1 MRFTVALIGFAGMAL
16 AAPEEDRVTYLPEM
30 GYFDKYAV
38 YSGYV
43 DIPATGKKSL
53 HYMFLHSQNAPSTDP
68 LIIWFNGGPGCSS
81 MLGWAQ
87 EHGPFVVPDGGQT
100 FVENPYSWNREANM
114 LYVESPA
121 GVGYSYGETEA
132 DRTFD
137 DNTSAQDNL
146 NFILGWFEKFPE
158 FKSHDLYIS
167 GESYAGIYVPY
178 ASYYID
184 QYNVQHA
191 ADDTVFKPNL
201 KGFMVGNGVTDWTY
215 DTTPAF
221 VQLAYDEVLLEDSIM
236 NKIQKLGCNYGTN
249 HPFDGISA
257 ACKAAL
263 LDVMNATSG
272 INTYNTYGICYGA
285 EPFPQLKGMS
295 HGVSVVN
302 GMEKHFKRHY
312 TAADYTPWMFEG
324 VKEANGSIP
333 PCIYGT
339 PVADYFNRAD
349 IRALLHVPDYVQAW
363 ELCTGNINYTT
374 GAEASLW
381 IY

>member
-1 MRFTVALIGFAGMAL
+1 
-16 AAPEEDRVTYLPEM
+16 
-30 GYFDKYAV
+30 
-38 YSGYV
+38 
-43 DIPATGKKSL
+43 
-53 HYMFLHSQNAPSTDP
+53 
-68 LIIWFNGGPGCSS
+68 

-146 NFILGWFEKFPE
+146 NFILAWYEKFPE
-158 FKSHDLYIS
+158 FKGHDLYIS
-167 GESYAGIYVPY
+167 GESYGGIYVPLV
-178 ASYYID
+178 SYNID
-184 QYNVQHA
+184 QYNTQYA

-215 DTTPAF
+215 DATPAF